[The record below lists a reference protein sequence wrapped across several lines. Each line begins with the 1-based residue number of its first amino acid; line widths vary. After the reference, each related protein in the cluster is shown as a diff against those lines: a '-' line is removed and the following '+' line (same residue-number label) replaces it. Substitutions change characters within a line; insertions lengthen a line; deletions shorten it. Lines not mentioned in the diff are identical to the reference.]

1 MKSLLMSI
9 FASVLVVTVS
19 GCCSTGSC
27 PKAEKADK
35 CCKKV
40 CPKAEKS
47 KKDCPKAKKCTMPCA
62 KAKKCPFM
70 GKWEFFVDQNG
81 KLTALPIDHSPKLE
95 LCKKGVV
102 KFHYAKDGK
111 KAMVQG
117 KWKVADGKLVISDA
131 SGKSV
136 QYYTIQKDGSAEFIV
151 GKNDRL
157 PENTRIIIRKI
168 K

>member
-1 MKSLLMSI
+1 MKIFMMSIMASLLV
-9 FASVLVVTVS
+9 FAVS
-19 GCCSTGSC
+19 GCCSAGSC
-27 PKAEKADK
+27 QKAEKS
-35 CCKKV
+35 CKKA

-47 KKDCPKAKKCTMPCA
+47 KKNCPNDKKCTMPCA

-70 GKWEFFVDQNG
+70 GKWEFFISQNG
-81 KLTALPIDHSPKLE
+81 KLTALPVDHSPKLE

-102 KFHYAKDGK
+102 KFHYEKDGK
-111 KAMVQG
+111 SAVVEG

-131 SGKSV
+131 AGKSN
-136 QYYTIQKDGSAEFIV
+136 QYYTIQKDGSAEYVV

-157 PENTRIIIRKI
+157 PENTKVIIRKV

>member
-1 MKSLLMSI
+1 MKSFMMSI
-9 FASVLVVTVS
+9 MAALLVFAVS

-27 PKAEKADK
+27 PNAKAAEKCGEKA
-35 CCKKV
+35 
-40 CPKAEKS
+40 CPA
-47 KKDCPKAKKCTMPCA
+47 AKKCTMPCA

-70 GKWEFFVDQNG
+70 GKWEFFVSQNG
-81 KLTALPIDHSPKLE
+81 KLTALPVDHSPKLE

-102 KFHYAKDGK
+102 KFHYEKDGK
-111 KAMVQG
+111 AAVVEG

-131 SGKSV
+131 SGKSN
-136 QYYTIQKDGSAEFIV
+136 QYYTIQKDGSAEFTV

-157 PENTRIIIRKI
+157 PENTKVIIRKI

>member
-1 MKSLLMSI
+1 
-9 FASVLVVTVS
+9 
-19 GCCSTGSC
+19 
-27 PKAEKADK
+27 
-35 CCKKV
+35 
-40 CPKAEKS
+40 
-47 KKDCPKAKKCTMPCA
+47 MPCA
-62 KAKKCPFM
+62 KAKKCPFA
-70 GKWEFFVDQNG
+70 GKWEFFVSQNG
-81 KLTALPIDHSPKLE
+81 KLTALPVDHSPKLE

-102 KFHYAKDGK
+102 KFHYTKDGK
-111 KAMVQG
+111 AAVVEG

-151 GKNDRL
+151 GRNDRL

>member
-1 MKSLLMSI
+1 MKSFLMSF
-9 FASVLVVTVS
+9 FASVLVVAVS
-19 GCCSTGSC
+19 GCCSSGSC
-27 PKAEKADK
+27 PKAEKAAE
-35 CCKKV
+35 CSKKV

-47 KKDCPKAKKCTMPCA
+47 KKNCP

-70 GKWEFFVDQNG
+70 GKWEFFVNQNG
-81 KLTALPIDHSPKLE
+81 KLTALPLDHSPKLE

-102 KFHYAKDGK
+102 KFHYTKDGQ
-111 KAMVQG
+111 AVVVEG
-117 KWKVADGKLVISDA
+117 KWKVADGKLLISDA

-136 QYYTIQKDGSAEFIV
+136 QYYTIQKDGSAEFVV

>member
-1 MKSLLMSI
+1 MKSFLMSI
-9 FASVLVVTVS
+9 FASVLVVAVS

-35 CCKKV
+35 CC
-40 CPKAEKS
+40 

-70 GKWEFFVDQNG
+70 GKWEFFVSQDG
-81 KLTALPIDHSPKLE
+81 KLTALPVDHSPVLE

-102 KFHYAKDGK
+102 KFHYTKDGK
-111 KAMVQG
+111 AIVVEG
-117 KWKVADGKLVISDA
+117 KWKAADGKLVISDA
-131 SGKSV
+131 SGKSK
-136 QYYTIQKDGSAEFIV
+136 QYYMIQKDGSAEFIV

-157 PENTRIIIRKI
+157 PENTRIVIRKL